1 MRPPEGNRSG
11 RITNADKLRALQYLP
26 MVIEQGLSEEEYAK
40 LAGIGV
46 THARTRIREATADLR
61 SRLGERQATSLQAMQ
76 QAAQSARGA
85 ALANF
90 SRINGIIARR
100 LDVLERLT
108 VVDAQELGTLARA
121 IATAWDGMKDATGL
135 GFAEARARAKLTKDD
150 NAAAALVP
158 DVHVEFLDEAE

>member
-1 MRPPEGNRSG
+1 M
-11 RITNADKLRALQYLP
+11 
-26 MVIEQGLSEEEYAK
+26 
-40 LAGIGV
+40 
-46 THARTRIREATADLR
+46 
-61 SRLGERQATSLQAMQ
+61 
-76 QAAQSARGA
+76 
-85 ALANF
+85 
-90 SRINGIIARR
+90 
-100 LDVLERLT
+100 DVLERLT